1 MNTTQT
7 IGVISAG
14 TMGTGKTSDATVEPA
29 NEECIA
35 ACHAWCVLGR
45 V

>member
-7 IGVISAG
+7 IGAIGAG
-14 TMGTGKTSDATVEPA
+14 TLGTGKTGDATAEPGKK
-29 NEECIA
+29 EWIA
-35 ACHAWCVLGR
+35 ACHAWCVPCR